1 MEAPRWAPPLL
12 QAQHP
17 VSLMGTGR
25 GSQGLRGRP
34 SPMWS
39 RSSPHGSWK
48 PTRTWPN
55 FRCPRPSCAS
65 SRPGSPC
72 LTLASPMSWSGTGPA
87 PAPLCPPLLPGEG
100 HPRSLPSCSVR
111 APPGCP
117 ALLRPRSRHQSKR
130 PGQGGRSP
138 SSCPSSAA
146 ARSLSRPR
154 SAAMTP
160 SALCPFSQ
168 PAETARQQMT
178 TVPTKVVTERP
189 GHFA

>member
-1 MEAPRWAPPLL
+1 MEAPRWALPLL

-17 VSLMGTGR
+17 VSLMGTGG

-87 PAPLCPPLLPGEG
+87 PAPLWPPLLPGEG

-111 APPGCP
+111 APPQQTPEQETRPGGQESQLLSQLCRSPVPLEAAVRCYDTECP
-117 ALLRPRSRHQSKR
+117 LPAFPACRDSQATDDTGTHKSRYRKAWTLCLRP
-130 PGQGGRSP
+130 
-138 SSCPSSAA
+138 
-146 ARSLSRPR
+146 PR
-154 SAAMTP
+154 M
-160 SALCPFSQ
+160 L
-168 PAETARQQMT
+168 
-178 TVPTKVVTERP
+178 V
-189 GHFA
+189 